1 MSRPQVVVVGRPNVG
16 KSSLV
21 NRLAGKRVAV
31 VEEQRGV
38 TRDRKAVEVEWRGVN
53 FDLVDTGG
61 WLESGDSLEDKVS
74 KQAEAALKSAQLV
87 LLVVDAA
94 TGPVEEDSK
103 AAKWVRKSGRPVLL
117 IANKVDDQQHEA
129 ASWEFLSLGAGEP
142 LMVSAQHG
150 RGSGD
155 LLDRI
160 VDLLEDEVDEV
171 VGDDDGALRVAI
183 VGRPNVGKSTLFN
196 QLIGEE
202 RSVVH
207 DMPGTTRDAIDTV
220 VETSAGL
227 IRFIDTAGMRK
238 RARTEAGLETYA
250 VIRSLDA
257 LDRADIAI
265 LVIDATD
272 GATGQDQRL
281 AERISASGCP
291 AIVVLKQVGTRA
303 YGRARHG
310 ARDGGRET
318 RVFGRRPRAED
329 NGAFGQGCA
338 SLVAGVDDGR
348 DRLRQTRPH
357 RRIESRHSRSPDQAT
372 STDGQDPLRGPGR
385 HRTADL
391 HLVCRRPTTR
401 YVFAVRRTFASGTF
415 SIGRVADSSAR
426 SSRIVVVTN
435 WCENCDRPEEG
446 DFCSVCGAEMVEPE
460 RQPVPWRWR
469 LFIVASIIYLVW
481 RTYQIIRG

>member
-1 MSRPQVVVVGRPNVG
+1 VKRPQVVVVGRPNVG

-21 NRLAGKRVAV
+21 NRLAGRRTAV

-38 TRDRKAVEVEWRGVN
+38 TRDRKAVEVEWRGVA
-53 FDLVDTGG
+53 FEVVDTGG
-61 WLESGDSLEDKVS
+61 WLESGNTLEDKVS
-74 KQAEAALKSAQLV
+74 QQAEAALASADLV

-103 AAKWVRKSGRPVLL
+103 AARWVRKSGRPVMLVV
-117 IANKVDDQQHEA
+117 NKVDDQHHEA

-142 LMVSAQHG
+142 VMVSAQHG
-150 RGSGD
+150 RGAGD
-155 LLDRI
+155 LLDHI
-160 VDLLEDEVDEV
+160 VDLLGEAKSEPEVNEEE
-171 VGDDDGALRVAI
+171 DGALRVAI

-250 VIRSLDA
+250 VLRSLDA

-291 AIVVLKQVGTRA
+291 AIVVLNKWELVSSDERDAVLASVGEKLAFLGDAPVLKTTALSGKGVHRLLPALSNAAIDYAKRVPTGALNRAIRDLQIKQPAPTGKIRYAVQ
-303 YGRARHG
+303 G
-310 ARDGGRET
+310 ATEPPT
-318 RVFGRRPRAED
+318 FTL
-329 NGAFGQGCA
+329 F
-338 SLVAGVDDGR
+338 VAGK
-348 DRLRQTRPH
+348 LP
-357 RRIESRHSRSPDQAT
+357 
-372 STDGQDPLRGPGR
+372 STYL
-385 HRTADL
+385 
-391 HLVCRRPTTR
+391 R
-401 YVFAVRRTFASGTF
+401 YVERSLRERFELGASPIRVRV
-415 SIGRVADSSAR
+415 RV
-426 SSRIVVVTN
+426 
-435 WCENCDRPEEG
+435 E
-446 DFCSVCGAEMVEPE
+446 
-460 RQPVPWRWR
+460 
-469 LFIVASIIYLVW
+469 
-481 RTYQIIRG
+481 